1 MGRPTLS
8 VAVVLVVALG
18 LVLPSQA
25 QAAPSPR
32 TPPGPAFPGTPQTK
46 AVSPGGNPPGPFD
59 FEGRIRRAI
68 SEWFAGLVA
77 SALEPVFK
85 LLGRTVLSTPLMRSN
100 ERIAELWR
108 FSLALADAGLVL
120 FVLAGAGT
128 VIVDGGAGAHLAAKE
143 ALPKLVAA
151 AALANLSLVLLE
163 QMIELSN
170 ALSRGVMGSLTS
182 ENIAAGMADKIFNGA
197 FANPFLSLLALFV
210 IVLAIL
216 VAVAY
221 IMRIAILVVLT
232 AAAPLLLVT
241 HALPQS
247 ESWARLW
254 WRATVALLTV
264 PVAQSFLVVAGF
276 QVFLSGDGLLG
287 LSPGGLVDLLVI
299 GSILYLLFKV
309 PFWGLDVALSGA
321 GSATWRKTK
330 QYAAMAA
337 RAAASA

>member
-1 MGRPTLS
+1 MGP
-8 VAVVLVVALG
+8 ALPA
-18 LVLPSQA
+18 LA
-25 QAAPSPR
+25 QATPSP
-32 TPPGPAFPGTPQTK
+32 TSPPSASPGPAQAK
-46 AVSPGGNPPGPFD
+46 AGGPDADKPGPFD

-68 SEWFAGLVA
+68 SEWFADLVA

-85 LLGRTVLSTPLMRSN
+85 LLGRTVLSTPRMDAN
-100 ERIAELWR
+100 DRISDLWK
-108 FSLALADAGLVL
+108 FSLALADAGLVV
-120 FVLAGAGT
+120 FVLAGAGM
-128 VIVDGGAGAHLAAKE
+128 VIFDGGSGAHLTAKE
-143 ALPKLVAA
+143 ALPRLLAA
-151 AALANLSLVLLE
+151 AAVANLSLVLLKE
-163 QMIELSN
+163 MTELSN

-182 ENIAAGMADKIFNGA
+182 ETIAAGMADKIFNGA

-241 HALPQS
+241 HALPHS
-247 ESWARLW
+247 ENWARLW
-254 WRATVALLTV
+254 WRGTLALLSV

-287 LSPGGLVDLLVI
+287 FSSGGLVDLLVI
-299 GSILYLLFKV
+299 GSILYLLFKI

-330 QYAAMAA
+330 QYAALAA
-337 RAAASA
+337 RAATSA